1 MDSRLRGNDCGIIY
15 MTCDICNKKKATVH
29 LTEIVDEQMS
39 EMHLC
44 EECARQ
50 KSTQMEQQFGLADLL
65 AGLSDTTKPSSP
77 KEIDKAAALKC
88 SRCGL
93 PYEDFRKFGRLGCG
107 ECYTSFKEH
116 LTGLLRKI
124 HGSNKYLGKTP
135 SRNQGDQPA
144 ALAGK
149 DLAVMTPSETLAD
162 LKKQLQEAIAA
173 EDFEKAALLRDK
185 IRNFEEEDQ

>member
-1 MDSRLRGNDCGIIY
+1 MV
-15 MTCDICNKKKATVH
+15 CDICGKKKATVH
-29 LTEIVDEQMS
+29 LTEIVDEQTS

-65 AGLSDTTKPSSP
+65 AGLSDTNKTPAS
-77 KEIDKAAALKC
+77 KEGEKNVLKC

-107 ECYTSFKEH
+107 ECYTSFKEP

-135 SRNQGDQPA
+135 SEYQEKQMPPLSEGA
-144 ALAGK
+144 TALLPPE
-149 DLAVMTPSETLAD
+149 DHLLD
-162 LKKQLQEAIAA
+162 LKKQLQSAIAA
-173 EDFEKAALLRDK
+173 EDFEKAAVIRDK
-185 IRNFEEEDQ
+185 IRNLEQK

>member
-1 MDSRLRGNDCGIIY
+1 
-15 MTCDICNKKKATVH
+15 MTCDICGKKKATVH

-65 AGLSDTTKPSSP
+65 AGLSDTSKPSAS
-77 KEIDKAAALKC
+77 KEGEKNGLKC
-88 SRCGL
+88 FRCGL

-107 ECYTSFKEH
+107 DCYTSFKEH

-135 SRNQGDQPA
+135 SKHQGKQAA
-144 ALAGK
+144 ALPEG
-149 DLAVMTPSETLAD
+149 AVALLPSEDLLD
-162 LKKQLQEAIAA
+162 LKQQLHTAIAA
-173 EDFEKAALLRDK
+173 EDFEKAAMIRDK
-185 IRNFEEEDQ
+185 IRILEKKGQ

>member
-1 MDSRLRGNDCGIIY
+1 
-15 MTCDICNKKKATVH
+15 MTCDICGKKKATVH

-50 KSTQMEQQFGLADLL
+50 KSSQMEQQFSLADLL
-65 AGLSDTTKPSSP
+65 AGLSDPNKAPAS
-77 KEIDKAAALKC
+77 KESEKSVLKC

-107 ECYTSFKEH
+107 ECYASFKEH

-135 SRNQGDQPA
+135 SNYQENQEAPLKEGA
-144 ALAGK
+144 VAL
-149 DLAVMTPSETLAD
+149 LQSEDLAD
-162 LKKQLQEAIAA
+162 LKQQLKSAIGD
-173 EDFEKAALLRDK
+173 EDFEKAAQIRDK
-185 IRNFEEEDQ
+185 IRNLEQK

>member
-1 MDSRLRGNDCGIIY
+1 
-15 MTCDICNKKKATVH
+15 MTCDICGKKKATVH

-50 KSTQMEQQFGLADLL
+50 KSAQMEQQFGLADLL
-65 AGLSDTTKPSSP
+65 AGLSDTSKTGTAA
-77 KEIDKAAALKC
+77 KESEKSVLKC
-88 SRCGL
+88 SRCDL

-135 SRNQGDQPA
+135 STQGEQTTDRSEGA
-144 ALAGK
+144 IAL
-149 DLAVMTPSETLAD
+149 LPSETLAD
-162 LKKQLQEAIAA
+162 LKQQLHSAIAA
-173 EDFEKAALLRDK
+173 EDFEKAAHLRDK
-185 IRNFEEEDQ
+185 IRNFEKKD

>member
-1 MDSRLRGNDCGIIY
+1 
-15 MTCDICNKKKATVH
+15 MTCDICGKKKATVH

-50 KSTQMEQQFGLADLL
+50 KSSQMEQQFGLADLL
-65 AGLSDTTKPSSP
+65 AGLSDTSKTMSATKESEKSV
-77 KEIDKAAALKC
+77 LKC
-88 SRCGL
+88 SRCAL

-135 SRNQGDQPA
+135 SMYQEKPVEPLAEGA
-144 ALAGK
+144 VAL
-149 DLAVMTPSETLAD
+149 LPSENMAD
-162 LKKQLQEAIAA
+162 LKKQLHAAIAA
-173 EDFEKAALLRDK
+173 EDFEKAAQIRDK
-185 IRNFEEEDQ
+185 IRHLEQK